1 MPDVLL
7 KGGSLIDGTG
17 GPVRP
22 GTSVLVS
29 GDRITG
35 VGDEAD
41 RAAAEAGSET
51 AVVDVSGLTVMPGLI
66 DAHCHVTLGE
76 PASNDELFH
85 HRDPA
90 FAALLAAFNVG
101 KILRAGVTSFVDVDG
116 IFDIGIA
123 LRDAIAAGMVEG
135 PTMRAGSYALM
146 TSVGGT
152 AGRMIPDRGT
162 AGYAEVVRTKD
173 EMIQTTRRHIKN
185 GADHIKIHATGNIP
199 SRKGE
204 AQVWTR
210 DELRVVCDTAHD
222 LGVPVTV
229 HSRGAACTRDAAL
242 AGADVIY
249 HASYM
254 DEEALQA
261 ILENG
266 SALCPVFTFLAN
278 LAEFGAKAG
287 ATSTA
292 QDVFRGEMERTGA
305 MVKRAFD
312 LGVPLFCG
320 SESGFSIT
328 PYGNWHHREMEVY
341 VQQLGIAPLDAIMCA
356 TKNGGLAM
364 GEEGEVGTIE
374 PGLRA
379 DILVIDGDP
388 VADISVLGDKSR
400 FRHLILRGRS
410 VDLDRPR
417 PERQLVPG
425 ERVVNWSAE
434 PLTWD
439 LVYPRAG
446 M

>member
-1 MPDVLL
+1 MADALL
-7 KGGSLIDGTG
+7 KGGSLVDGTG

-22 GTSVLVS
+22 ATSVLVS
-29 GDRITG
+29 GDRIEA
-35 VGDEAD
+35 VG
-41 RAAAEAGSET
+41 AEAERLAAGSG
-51 AVVDVSGLTVMPGLI
+51 ASVIDVSGLTVMPGLI

-90 FAALLAAFNVG
+90 SAALLAAFNVG

-116 IFDIGIA
+116 IYDTGIA
-123 LRDAIAAGMVEG
+123 LRDAVAAGMVEG

-185 GADHIKIHATGNIP
+185 GADHIKIHATGTIP
-199 SRKGE
+199 SRRGE
-204 AQVWTR
+204 DQVWTLE
-210 DELRVVCDTAHD
+210 ELRVVCDTAHD

-249 HASYM
+249 HASFM
-254 DEEALQA
+254 DEAALQA

-292 QDVFRGEMERTGA
+292 QDVFRGEMEQTGA
-305 MVKRAFD
+305 MVRRAFD

-328 PYGNWHHREMEVY
+328 PYGHWHHREMEVF
-341 VQQLGIAPLDAIMCA
+341 VQQLGMAPLDAIMCG
-356 TKNGGLAM
+356 TKNGALAM

-374 PGLRA
+374 PGRRA
-379 DILVIDGDP
+379 DILVLDGDP

-400 FRHLILRGRS
+400 FRHLFLRGNP
-410 VDLDRPR
+410 VDLTRPW
-417 PERQLVPG
+417 PERGPLPG

-434 PLTWD
+434 LLTWD
-439 LVYPRAG
+439 LVHPRAG